1 LQEPKELSQI
11 GGVAER
17 LGVSTRTIKYYE
29 ELGLVSPENR
39 SPGGFRLYNASDV
52 ERLQRILRLKGMGFS
67 LAAVREFLAVRDAAK
82 EATRERVLAETTEH
96 LRSREREVAERIA
109 KARED
114 LKAPKPCAGTQAR
127 HLPLRNPDARAEEEL
142 KPRTRTGERLNDPN

>member
-1 LQEPKELSQI
+1 MSQGSKELSQI

-39 SPGGFRLYNASDV
+39 SPGGFRLYNASDI

-67 LAAVREFLAVRDAAK
+67 LAAIREFLSVRDAAQ

-96 LRSREREVAERIA
+96 LRARQREVEERIA
-109 KARED
+109 KTRED
-114 LKAPKPCAGTQAR
+114 LKSAEA
-127 HLPLRNPDARAEEEL
+127 LREEL
-142 KPRTRTGERLNDPN
+142 ERDISLCEARMRELKR

>member
-1 LQEPKELSQI
+1 MHEPKELSQI
-11 GGVAER
+11 DGVAER

-39 SPGGFRLYNASDV
+39 SPGGFRLYNPDDV

-67 LAAVREFLAVRDAAK
+67 LAAVREFLSVRDAAR

-96 LRSREREVAERIA
+96 LKEREREVAERIA
-109 KARED
+109 KTRED
-114 LKAPKPCAGTQAR
+114 LKSAEALRQELIRDISLCEAR
-127 HLPLRNPDARAEEEL
+127 MREL
-142 KPRTRTGERLNDPN
+142 KGA

>member
-1 LQEPKELSQI
+1 MQEPKELSQI
-11 GGVAER
+11 GGFADR

-39 SPGGFRLYNASDV
+39 SPGGFRLYGAADV

-67 LAAVREFLAVRDAAK
+67 LAAIREFLSVRDAAQ

-96 LRSREREVAERIA
+96 LREREREVAARIA
-109 KARED
+109 KTRED
-114 LKAPKPCAGTQAR
+114 LQSAEA
-127 HLPLRNPDARAEEEL
+127 LREEL
-142 KPRTRTGERLNDPN
+142 RRDISLCETRMRELKRGA

>member
-1 LQEPKELSQI
+1 MQESGDLSQI

-39 SPGGFRLYNASDV
+39 SPGGFRLYNPSDV

-67 LAAVREFLAVRDAAK
+67 LAAIREFLTVRDAAR
-82 EATRERVLAETTEH
+82 EATREAVLAETTEH
-96 LRSREREVAERIA
+96 LRSREREVAKRIA
-109 KARED
+109 KTRED
-114 LKAPKPCAGTQAR
+114 LKSAEA
-127 HLPLRNPDARAEEEL
+127 LREEL
-142 KPRTRTGERLNDPN
+142 QRDITLCEARMNELKG

>member
-1 LQEPKELSQI
+1 MQDPKELSQI

-39 SPGGFRLYNASDV
+39 SPGGFRLYNAPDI

-67 LAAVREFLAVRDAAK
+67 LAAVREFLAVRDAAQ

-96 LRSREREVAERIA
+96 LRSREREVDERIA
-109 KARED
+109 KTRED
-114 LKAPKPCAGTQAR
+114 LKNAEA
-127 HLPLRNPDARAEEEL
+127 LREEL
-142 KPRTRTGERLNDPN
+142 LRDISLCESRMRELKRT

>member
-1 LQEPKELSQI
+1 MQEPKELSQI

-52 ERLQRILRLKGMGFS
+52 ERLERILRLKNMGFS
-67 LAAVREFLAVRDAAK
+67 LAAVREFLAVRDAAQ

-96 LRSREREVAERIA
+96 LRAREREVEARIA
-109 KARED
+109 KTRED
-114 LKAPKPCAGTQAR
+114 LKSAEA
-127 HLPLRNPDARAEEEL
+127 LREEL
-142 KPRTRTGERLNDPN
+142 RRDISLCEARMRELEG

>member
-1 LQEPKELSQI
+1 MQEPGDLSQI
-11 GGVAER
+11 GGVAEG

-39 SPGGFRLYNASDV
+39 SPGGFRLYNPADV

-67 LAAVREFLAVRDAAK
+67 LAAIREFLSVRDAARE
-82 EATRERVLAETTEH
+82 EATREDVLAQTNEH

-109 KARED
+109 KTRED
-114 LKAPKPCAGTQAR
+114 LKSAEALRQELQHDISLCEAR
-127 HLPLRNPDARAEEEL
+127 MREL
-142 KPRTRTGERLNDPN
+142 KR

>member
-1 LQEPKELSQI
+1 MQEPKELSQI

-39 SPGGFRLYNASDV
+39 SPGGFRLYSASDV

-67 LAAVREFLAVRDAAK
+67 LAAIREFLSVRDAAQ

-96 LRSREREVAERIA
+96 LKAREREVEERIA
-109 KARED
+109 KTRED
-114 LKAPKPCAGTQAR
+114 LKSAEA
-127 HLPLRNPDARAEEEL
+127 LREEL
-142 KPRTRTGERLNDPN
+142 RRDISLCEARMRELKR

>member
-1 LQEPKELSQI
+1 MQEPKELSQI

-39 SPGGFRLYNASDV
+39 SPGGFRLYNAQDI
-52 ERLQRILRLKGMGFS
+52 ERLERILRLKGMGFS
-67 LAAVREFLAVRDAAK
+67 LAAIREFLSVRDAAK

-114 LKAPKPCAGTQAR
+114 LQSAEA
-127 HLPLRNPDARAEEEL
+127 LREEL
-142 KPRTRTGERLNDPN
+142 RRDISLCEARMRELKKD

>member
-1 LQEPKELSQI
+1 MQEPKELSQI

-67 LAAVREFLAVRDAAK
+67 LAAVRDAAK

-96 LRSREREVAERIA
+96 LRSREREVVERIA

-114 LKAPKPCAGTQAR
+114 LESAEA
-127 HLPLRNPDARAEEEL
+127 LREEL
-142 KPRTRTGERLNDPN
+142 LRDIALCETRMRELKKN

>member
-1 LQEPKELSQI
+1 MQEPKELSQI

-39 SPGGFRLYNASDV
+39 SPGGFRLYNATDV

-67 LAAVREFLAVRDAAK
+67 LAAIREFLSVRDAAQ

-96 LRSREREVAERIA
+96 LKAREREVEERIA

-114 LKAPKPCAGTQAR
+114 LESAEA
-127 HLPLRNPDARAEEEL
+127 LREEL
-142 KPRTRTGERLNDPN
+142 RRDILLCEARMRELRKN

>member
-1 LQEPKELSQI
+1 LQEPEELSQI

-39 SPGGFRLYNASDV
+39 SPGGFRLYNAFDV

-67 LAAVREFLAVRDAAK
+67 LAAVRELLAVRDAAK

-109 KARED
+109 KAHED
-114 LKAPKPCAGTQAR
+114 LKSAEA
-127 HLPLRNPDARAEEEL
+127 LREEL
-142 KPRTRTGERLNDPN
+142 RRDISLCETRMRELKKN

>member
-1 LQEPKELSQI
+1 MQEPEELSQI

-39 SPGGFRLYNASDV
+39 SPGGFRLYNAFDV

-67 LAAVREFLAVRDAAK
+67 LAAVREVLAVRDAAK

-96 LRSREREVAERIA
+96 LRAREREVAERIA

-114 LKAPKPCAGTQAR
+114 LKSAEA
-127 HLPLRNPDARAEEEL
+127 LRQELRRDISLCETRMREL
-142 KPRTRTGERLNDPN
+142 KKN

>member
-1 LQEPKELSQI
+1 MQEPRGLSQI

-67 LAAVREFLAVRDAAK
+67 LAAIREFLSVRDAAQ
-82 EATRERVLAETTEH
+82 EATREAVLAETTEH
-96 LRSREREVAERIA
+96 LRSRQREVTEYIA
-109 KARED
+109 RTRED
-114 LKAPKPCAGTQAR
+114 LKGAENLRQELQRDISLCEAR
-127 HLPLRNPDARAEEEL
+127 MREL
-142 KPRTRTGERLNDPN
+142 KK

>member
-1 LQEPKELSQI
+1 MQKPKELSQI
-11 GGVAER
+11 GGVADR

-67 LAAVREFLAVRDAAK
+67 LAAIREFLSVRDAAQ

-96 LRSREREVAERIA
+96 LKAREREVEERIA
-109 KARED
+109 KTRED
-114 LKAPKPCAGTQAR
+114 LKSAEA
-127 HLPLRNPDARAEEEL
+127 LREEL
-142 KPRTRTGERLNDPN
+142 RRDISLCETRMRELKK

>member
-1 LQEPKELSQI
+1 LQDPKELSQI

-29 ELGLVSPENR
+29 ELGLVSPENH
-39 SPGGFRLYNASDV
+39 SPGGFRLYNASDI

-67 LAAVREFLAVRDAAK
+67 LAAVREFLAVRDAAQ

-96 LRSREREVAERIA
+96 LRSREREVDERIA
-109 KARED
+109 KTRED
-114 LKAPKPCAGTQAR
+114 LKNAEA
-127 HLPLRNPDARAEEEL
+127 LREEL
-142 KPRTRTGERLNDPN
+142 LRDISLCESRMRELKRT

>member
-1 LQEPKELSQI
+1 MQEPRELSQI

-29 ELGLVSPENR
+29 ELGLVSPQNR
-39 SPGGFRLYNASDV
+39 SPGGFRLYNASDI
-52 ERLQRILRLKGMGFS
+52 ERLERILRLKGMGFS
-67 LAAVREFLAVRDAAK
+67 LAAVREFLSVRDAAK

-96 LRSREREVAERIA
+96 LKAREREVEARIY

-114 LKAPKPCAGTQAR
+114 LKSAEA
-127 HLPLRNPDARAEEEL
+127 LREEL
-142 KPRTRTGERLNDPN
+142 HRDISLCEVRMRELKG

>member
-1 LQEPKELSQI
+1 MQEPEELSRI

-29 ELGLVSPENR
+29 ELGLVSPKNR
-39 SPGGFRLYNASDV
+39 SPGGFRLYNAPDV

-67 LAAVREFLAVRDAAK
+67 LAAVREFLSVRDAAR

-109 KARED
+109 KSRED
-114 LKAPKPCAGTQAR
+114 LKSAEA
-127 HLPLRNPDARAEEEL
+127 LREEL
-142 KPRTRTGERLNDPN
+142 LHDISLCESRMRELKGA

>member
-1 LQEPKELSQI
+1 MQDPKELSQI

-17 LGVSTRTIKYYE
+17 LGVSTRAIKYYE

-39 SPGGFRLYNASDV
+39 SPGGFRLYNAPDI

-67 LAAVREFLAVRDAAK
+67 LAAVREFLSVRDAAQ

-96 LRSREREVAERIA
+96 LKAREREVDDRIA
-109 KARED
+109 KTRED
-114 LKAPKPCAGTQAR
+114 LKSAEA
-127 HLPLRNPDARAEEEL
+127 LREEL
-142 KPRTRTGERLNDPN
+142 GRDISLCEARMRELKKA

>member
-1 LQEPKELSQI
+1 MQESEELSQI
-11 GGVAER
+11 GGVADK

-39 SPGGFRLYNASDV
+39 SPGGFRLYNAADV

-67 LAAVREFLAVRDAAK
+67 LAAIREFLSVRDAAQ

-96 LRSREREVAERIA
+96 LKAREREVEERIA

-114 LKAPKPCAGTQAR
+114 LKSAEALRDELRRDISLCEAR
-127 HLPLRNPDARAEEEL
+127 MGEL
-142 KPRTRTGERLNDPN
+142 KKN

>member
-1 LQEPKELSQI
+1 MQEPRELSQI

-29 ELGLVSPENR
+29 ELGLVSPKNR
-39 SPGGFRLYNASDV
+39 SPGGFRLYNASDI

-67 LAAVREFLAVRDAAK
+67 LAAVREFLAVRDAAQ

-96 LRSREREVAERIA
+96 LRSREREVDERIA
-109 KARED
+109 KTRED
-114 LKAPKPCAGTQAR
+114 LKNAEA
-127 HLPLRNPDARAEEEL
+127 LREEL
-142 KPRTRTGERLNDPN
+142 LRDISLCESRMRELKRT

>member
-11 GGVAER
+11 GGVADR

-39 SPGGFRLYNASDV
+39 SPGGFRLYNATDV

-67 LAAVREFLAVRDAAK
+67 LAAIREFLSVRDAAQ

-96 LRSREREVAERIA
+96 LKAREREVEERIA

-114 LKAPKPCAGTQAR
+114 LESAEA
-127 HLPLRNPDARAEEEL
+127 LREEL
-142 KPRTRTGERLNDPN
+142 RRDILLCEARMRELKNN

>member
-29 ELGLVSPENR
+29 ELGLVFPENR

-67 LAAVREFLAVRDAAK
+67 LAAIREFLSVRDAAQ
-82 EATRERVLAETTEH
+82 EATREAVLAETTEH
-96 LRSREREVAERIA
+96 LKSREREVTEYIA
-109 KARED
+109 KTRED
-114 LKAPKPCAGTQAR
+114 LESAEA
-127 HLPLRNPDARAEEEL
+127 LREEL
-142 KPRTRTGERLNDPN
+142 LRDIALCEARMRELEK